1 MFITHSERKIKVN
14 IILLKPEDFIGEN
27 IVRLN
32 GYRHEHIRNVLKPP
46 LSSILKAGIINGKTG
61 RGTLLECG
69 DHTLMEVSLTD
80 DPPPPLEV
88 TLILALPRPKVL
100 KRVVYSAATMGVKS
114 IHIINSWRV
123 DKGYWYSE
131 AVEERYLDS
140 TLIAALEQSRDTVLP
155 GVEFHR
161 FFSKFADDHLPGIMA
176 GRDSLLA
183 HPGSGSGEIRMGE
196 KPVVLAVGPEGGFIT
211 REVERFLGMG
221 FTGVNLG
228 RRILRVETAV
238 TALLG
243 RLMQG
248 LTGV

>member
-1 MFITHSERKIKVN
+1 MFIALNKRKIKLN
-14 IILLKPEDFIGEN
+14 IILLKTEDFIDTK
-27 IVRLN
+27 IVKIT
-32 GYRHEHIRNVLKPP
+32 GYRHDHIRNVLKPP
-46 LSSILKAGIINGKTG
+46 LLSMLKTGIINGKTG

-123 DKGYWYSE
+123 DKGYWYSD
-131 AVEERYLDS
+131 AVEEGYLDS

-155 GVEFHR
+155 AVEFHR
-161 FFSKFADDHLPGIMA
+161 FFSKFADDQLPGIMA
-176 GRDSLLA
+176 GRDPLLA
-183 HPGSGSGEIRMGE
+183 HPGTGSGEIRKGE
-196 KPVVLAVGPEGGFIT
+196 KPVALAVGPEGGFIT

-221 FTGVNLG
+221 FTGVSLG
-228 RRILRVETAV
+228 KRILRVETAV
-238 TALLG
+238 TALLA
-243 RLMQG
+243 RLM
-248 LTGV
+248 